1 MKKEKKNDL
10 VTATPQEV
18 KKTNSSKSNTWDA
31 GNSMARPQKH
41 KLGLF
46 SLWVLI
52 ILYLVA
58 IFADFLA
65 PNNPYDQSRIFR
77 TPPSKVHW
85 TDEDGKL
92 TAPYIYAWVL
102 ERDPETYRTFLR
114 RESL

>member
-1 MKKEKKNDL
+1 VSWSEKGKEERSGNGDSSGS
-10 VTATPQEV
+10 E

-31 GNSMARPQKH
+31 GNSHGAPSKSINW
-41 KLGLF
+41 GFF

-65 PNNPYDQSRIFR
+65 PNNPYDQRQDLSYA
-77 TPPSKVHW
+77 PPSKVHW

-92 TAPYIYAWVL
+92 TAPYIYAL
-102 ERDPETYRTFLR
+102 GA
-114 RESL
+114 